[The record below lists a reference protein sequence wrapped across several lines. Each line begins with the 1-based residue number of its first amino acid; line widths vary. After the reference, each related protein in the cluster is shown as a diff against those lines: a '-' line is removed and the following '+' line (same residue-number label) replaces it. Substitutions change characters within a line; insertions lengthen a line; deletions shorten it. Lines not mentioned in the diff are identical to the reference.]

1 MGHNVR
7 YAEYPEN
14 VDRNKVQADWDN
26 YVRHEDW
33 GEGASGLPGKIRWLD
48 CSPFDSRESA
58 ESYIRSVDN
67 GWYDQ
72 LAVRYKDVEIVKSK
86 RYQDLEKRLQDLKNE
101 YEKRNSV
108 CYATTVKSEYV
119 GCKSCGSRLASRYI
133 QHTNKCPLCKND
145 LRSLTTLT
153 NLGRLCGRIQD
164 TLHLLKEEDRK
175 LAKKQEKS
183 ADVKWLVKI
192 EYHT

>member
-72 LAVRYKDVEIVKSK
+72 LAVRYKDVEIVKSR
-86 RYQDLEKRLQDLKNE
+86 RYQYLEKRLHDLKNE
-101 YEKRNSV
+101 YEKKNSI
-108 CYATTVKSEYV
+108 CYATTVKSEYI
-119 GCKSCGSRLASRYI
+119 GCKSCGSRLASKYI
-133 QHTNKCPLCKND
+133 QHTNKCPLCRND
-145 LRSLTTLT
+145 LRSPTTLAS
-153 NLGRLCGRIQD
+153 LERLNGRIQD
-164 TLHLLKEEDRK
+164 TLKLLKEEDRR
-175 LAKKQEKS
+175 LAKKQEKH